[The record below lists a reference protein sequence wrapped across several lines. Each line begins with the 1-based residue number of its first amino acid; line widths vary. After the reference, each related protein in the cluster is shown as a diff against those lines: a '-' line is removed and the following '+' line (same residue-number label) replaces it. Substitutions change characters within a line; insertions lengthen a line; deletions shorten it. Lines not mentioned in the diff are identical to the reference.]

1 MNNNVTIFATL
12 AVVIGL
18 VVRLL
23 KSDTPLPTV
32 PSRYRAFLALALGT
46 VGGALDAVAR
56 GTPWQQAVLG
66 GVAAAVTAMVGQ
78 ELVVEQL
85 LGGREPGSP
94 EAPTADEAARK
105 VNGGDEIDVDLSDLT
120 GGKS

>member
-1 MNNNVTIFATL
+1 MNQDVTIFATL
-12 AVVIGL
+12 AVVVGVI
-18 VVRLL
+18 VRLL

-32 PSRYRAFLALALGT
+32 PSRYRAFLALGLGA
-46 VGGALDAVAR
+46 VGGALDALAR

-66 GVAAAVTAMVGQ
+66 GVAAAVTAMVGH

-94 EAPTADEAARK
+94 DAPSPDEVAK
-105 VNGGDEIDVDLSDLT
+105 SINGGES
-120 GGKS
+120 